1 MLSADEKQTKS
12 YENTAFLE
20 LKSIYKGCFLALF
33 LLEDRKMTEIQAVQI
48 EELRMNGKGYKAIA
62 SAVGLSRD
70 IVRNYC
76 KANGMEGHGNTVALN
91 MQKRQSD
98 VKMDGNSR
106 IDTGRMDA

>member
-1 MLSADEKQTKS
+1 
-12 YENTAFLE
+12 
-20 LKSIYKGCFLALF
+20 
-33 LLEDRKMTEIQAVQI
+33 MTEIQAVQI

-91 MQKRQSD
+91 IQQRLAE
-98 VKMDGNSR
+98 VKMERTSR
-106 IDTGRMDA
+106 IDVGRKDA

>member
-1 MLSADEKQTKS
+1 MESDK
-12 YENTAFLE
+12 NPAFLG

-33 LLEDRKMTEIQAVQI
+33 LLEDRRMTEIQAVQI

-76 KANGMEGHGNTVALN
+76 KAKGMEGYGETVALN
-91 MQKRQSD
+91 MQKRPAD
-98 VKMDGNSR
+98 VETDRTSR
-106 IDTGRMDA
+106 KTVGRLDA

>member
-1 MLSADEKQTKS
+1 
-12 YENTAFLE
+12 
-20 LKSIYKGCFLALF
+20 
-33 LLEDRKMTEIQAVQI
+33 MTEIQAAQI

-106 IDTGRMDA
+106 IDTGRQDA